1 MQPQTPS
8 HLTRLARKTD
18 DWFRRASAAHLS
30 QVPCRAG
37 CSHCCIGLFP
47 ITRLDVR
54 LLEEGL
60 GHLRVNERERIEER
74 ASEQIRA
81 LESAYPRLKPSPSL
95 NGWSDQEI
103 DQAATSFEHVSCPA
117 LGDDGR
123 CLLYAYRPLTCRS
136 MGIPIRQ
143 VALVHGACA
152 VQTFVPI
159 TRLSASL
166 EAEEQELAGLEAAE
180 LTALPEVV
188 EAGEETFLPYGFVSR
203 DMKAAAAPA
212 GPATHRLLD
221 SERNE
226 GATRHTGHR

>member
-8 HLTRLARKTD
+8 HPTRLARKTD

-37 CSHCCIGLFP
+37 CSHCCVGLFP

-54 LLEEGL
+54 LLQEGL
-60 GHLRVNERERIEER
+60 GHLPVNERKRIEER

-81 LESAYPRLKPSPSL
+81 LETAYPRLEPSPSL

-103 DQAATSFEHVSCPA
+103 DRAVSSFEHAPCPA

-143 VALVHGACA
+143 GALVHGACA

-166 EAEEQELAGLEAAE
+166 DAEEQELAALESAE
-180 LTALPEVV
+180 LAALPEVL
-188 EAGEETFLPYGFVSR
+188 EEGEETFLPYGFVSR
-203 DMKAAAAPA
+203 DIKADAARA
-212 GPATHRLLD
+212 GPATRRPLG
-221 SERNE
+221 SERND
-226 GATRHTGHR
+226 GATFHTGH